1 VNVGHVCSRNVVVIA
16 RDESVGT
23 AAELMRRH
31 HVGDVV
37 VVEGQPDAQVPVGIV
52 TDRDLVIEV
61 MATRLDQD
69 SVRIGDLV
77 VSRLVTA
84 REEDGVPETLRAMR
98 VAGVRRVPVVDDDE
112 RLIGILALDDVL
124 ELLAEQMVDAAHLVG
139 RQPREEAR
147 SRP

>member
-1 VNVGHVCSRNVVVIA
+1 VNVGEMCSRDVVVIA
-16 RDESVGT
+16 PEESVVT

-37 VVEGQPDAQVPVGIV
+37 VVEGQPDARVPIGVV

-61 MATRLDQD
+61 MAPRLDPD
-69 SVRIGDLV
+69 SVRVGDLV
-77 VSRLVTA
+77 VARLVTA
-84 REEDGVPETLRAMR
+84 READGVPETLRAMR